1 MFVFSCFH
9 GRVLVSLR
17 RCFVGLM
24 FRCGYDIENVLFL
37 VWVNATGG
45 ITALDKVKCVFGNA

>member
-1 MFVFSCFH
+1 M
-9 GRVLVSLR
+9 
-17 RCFVGLM
+17 GLM